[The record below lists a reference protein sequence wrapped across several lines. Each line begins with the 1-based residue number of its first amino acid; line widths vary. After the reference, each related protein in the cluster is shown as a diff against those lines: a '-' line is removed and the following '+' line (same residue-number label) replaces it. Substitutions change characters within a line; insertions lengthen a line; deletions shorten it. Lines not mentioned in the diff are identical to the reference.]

1 MGVNVILKR
10 SKNSA
15 NLEPIRVPA
24 LTLSVTN
31 VSFGAFTIINS
42 KDSFSMSKG
51 SRNDDNNSGNKTLT
65 FSFL

>member
-15 NLEPIRVPA
+15 NLEPILVPM

-42 KDSFSMSKG
+42 KDSLSMSKG

-65 FSFL
+65 FSLL